1 MVTYFTELPDSPI
14 VVDDLEPHVF
24 IFVNCSGEFTV
35 NLTKQGSHAYIRA
48 LYFLSGTQSHTLKTY
63 QLHTAKNTS
72 SDLLIKAVLDGESSF
87 SYEGTIGIPP
97 HSHGS
102 NAYQKNQNLLLS
114 RAAVVD
120 TKPYLEIAAND
131 VRCTHGA
138 TSGPLSH
145 EARWYL
151 QTKGISATEAELIL
165 IHGFVLDLCNGLD
178 GILKPDE
185 MTHFQEVLSSS
196 LSHE

>member
-1 MVTYFTELPDSPI
+1 MVTYFTELPDAP
-14 VVDDLEPHVF
+14 VVINSLEPHVL
-24 IFVNCSGEFTV
+24 IFVNCSGELTV
-35 NLTKQGSHAYIRA
+35 DLTKPGAHAYIRA
-48 LYFLSGTQSHTLKTY
+48 LYFLSGTDSYALKTF

-72 SDLLIKAVLDGESSF
+72 SDLLVKAVLDGESNF

-97 HSHGS
+97 NSHGS

-114 RAAVVD
+114 ASSSVD

-138 TSGPLSH
+138 TSGPLSQ
-145 EARWYL
+145 EAIWYL
-151 QTKGISATEAELIL
+151 LTKGISATLAEQIL
-165 IHGFVLDLCNGLD
+165 IHGFVLDLCHGLEE
-178 GILKPDE
+178 ILAADE
-185 MTHFQEVLSSS
+185 MTQFQEVLSSS